1 MHLQL
6 KLKSKSWHIYLN
18 LWLEDG
24 RGMLEGFT
32 AAYKFQIS
40 NIKFQNQGMTNKFK
54 IINDPVHGFIQI
66 PHEIIFDVIEHRY
79 FQRLRR
85 ISQTGLLNLIFPG
98 ATHTRFHH
106 ALGAMHLMFTAL
118 ETLKLKGVK
127 ISREEEK
134 SAMLAILLHDI
145 GHGPFSHALENML
158 MDDWHHEKLSLL
170 LMNKM
175 NGEFGGELSMAMEM
189 FQGKYHR
196 KFFNQLIS
204 SQLDVDRLDYLKRD
218 SFYSGVSEGNINTQ
232 RIISMMNVSHEELVI
247 DAKGIYSIE
256 NFLTA
261 RMFMYWQVYYHK
273 TSALAEHLLVKILDR
288 AKKLVSLGKDLPAS
302 ENLKYF
308 LHKNDF
314 ESATEEDIR
323 RFTELDDND
332 VIQAMKFWTKN
343 EDFILSYLCK
353 CVIQRNFPKTMI
365 SSKPFDKA
373 FIQEKVEKT
382 NEKFGIENGNKLV
395 DEISRSLLP
404 YNSEKQPIYLL
415 QKNGEKITLENSEN
429 QILSSSINQLN
440 TKYIL
445 SFPREI

>member
-1 MHLQL
+1 
-6 KLKSKSWHIYLN
+6 
-18 LWLEDG
+18 
-24 RGMLEGFT
+24 
-32 AAYKFQIS
+32 
-40 NIKFQNQGMTNKFK
+40 MTNKFK
-54 IINDPVHGFIQI
+54 IINDPVHGFIKI
-66 PHEIIFDVIEHRY
+66 PHEILFDVIEHPY

-118 ETLKLKGVK
+118 ETLKLKGTE
-127 ISREEEK
+127 ISKEEEK
-134 SAMLAILLHDI
+134 SAMLSILLHDI

-175 NGEFGGELSMAMEM
+175 NAEFGGELSMAIEM

-218 SFYSGVSEGNINTQ
+218 SFYTGVSEGNINTQ
-232 RIISMMNVSHEELVI
+232 RIISMMNVSEDELVI

-288 AKKLVSLGKDLPAS
+288 AKTLVSEGKELKAS
-302 ENLKYF
+302 DNLKYF
-308 LHKNDF
+308 LEKNKF
-314 ESATEEDIR
+314 VRATKEDIQ

-332 VIQAMKFWTKN
+332 VIQAMKFWTKSD
-343 EDFILSYLCK
+343 DFILSYLCK

-365 SSKPFDKA
+365 SSKPFEKDFVKDKIA
-373 FIQEKVEKT
+373 KT
-382 NEKFGIENGNKLV
+382 NAFFNIENGAELV
-395 DEISRSLLP
+395 DEISRTLLP
-404 YNSEKQPIYLL
+404 YNTEKQPIHLL
-415 QKNGEKITLENSEN
+415 PKNGEKFRLENSEN
-429 QILSSSINQLN
+429 QILSAFINQPN

>member
-1 MHLQL
+1 
-6 KLKSKSWHIYLN
+6 
-18 LWLEDG
+18 
-24 RGMLEGFT
+24 
-32 AAYKFQIS
+32 
-40 NIKFQNQGMTNKFK
+40 MTNKLK
-54 IINDPVHGFIQI
+54 IINDPVHGFIKI
-66 PHEIIFDVIEHRY
+66 PFEIIFDVIEHSY

-118 ETLKLKGVK
+118 ETLKLKGIE
-127 ISREEEK
+127 ISKEEEK
-134 SAMLAILLHDI
+134 SALLAILLHDI

-175 NGEFGGELSMAMEM
+175 NEEFAGELSMAIEM
-189 FQGKYHR
+189 FQGKYQR

-218 SFYSGVSEGNINTQ
+218 SFYTGVSEGNVNTQ
-232 RIISMMNVSHEELVI
+232 RIISMMNVSDDELVI

-288 AKKLVSLGKDLPAS
+288 AKLLTSQGIDLPAS

-308 LHKNDF
+308 LHKNNF
-314 ESATEEDIR
+314 ESATAEDIQ

-332 VIQAMKFWTKN
+332 VIQAMKVWAKN
-343 EDFILSYLCK
+343 EDFILSYWCK
-353 CVIQRNFPKTMI
+353 CVIKREFPKTII
-365 SSKPFDKA
+365 SSQSFDNE
-373 FIQEKVEKT
+373 FIIDKIEKINLHFNIT
-382 NEKFGIENGNKLV
+382 NGAELIE
-395 DEISRSLLP
+395 EISRSLLP
-404 YNSEKQPIYLL
+404 YNKDKQPIYLL
-415 QKNGEKITLENSEN
+415 QKNGEKVRLEKSEN
-429 QILSSSINQLN
+429 QILSSYINDLN

>member
-1 MHLQL
+1 
-6 KLKSKSWHIYLN
+6 
-18 LWLEDG
+18 
-24 RGMLEGFT
+24 
-32 AAYKFQIS
+32 
-40 NIKFQNQGMTNKFK
+40 MTNKLK
-54 IINDPVHGFIQI
+54 IINDPVHGFIKI
-66 PHEIIFDVIEHRY
+66 PFAIIFDVIEHPY

-118 ETLKLKGVK
+118 ETLKLKGIE
-127 ISREEEK
+127 ISKEEEK
-134 SAMLAILLHDI
+134 SALLAILLHDI

-175 NGEFGGELSMAMEM
+175 NEKFSGELSMAIEM

-218 SFYSGVSEGNINTQ
+218 SFYTGVSEGNINTE
-232 RIISMMNVSHEELVI
+232 RIISMINVSNDELVI

-288 AKKLVSLGKDLPAS
+288 AKSLTSQGIDLPAS

-308 LHKNDF
+308 LSKNNF
-314 ESATEEDIR
+314 EKATEEDIE

-343 EDFILSYLCK
+343 NDFILSYWCN
-353 CVIQRNFPKTMI
+353 CVIRRKFPKTII
-365 SSKPFDKA
+365 SSKPFESQ
-373 FIQEKVEKT
+373 FIKGKINKT
-382 NEKFGIENGNKLV
+382 NQQFNIINGEELV

-404 YNSEKQPIYLL
+404 YNKEKQPILL
-415 QKNGEKITLENSEN
+415 LSKNGEKIRLEQSEN
-429 QILSSSINQLN
+429 QILSSFINELN

>member
-1 MHLQL
+1 
-6 KLKSKSWHIYLN
+6 
-18 LWLEDG
+18 
-24 RGMLEGFT
+24 
-32 AAYKFQIS
+32 
-40 NIKFQNQGMTNKFK
+40 MTNKFK
-54 IINDPVHGFIQI
+54 IINDPVHGFIKI
-66 PHEIIFDVIEHRY
+66 PYEILFDVIEHPY

-85 ISQTGLLNLIFPG
+85 ISQTGLLSLIFPG

-118 ETLKLKGVK
+118 ENLKLKGTE
-127 ISREEEK
+127 ISKEEEK

-170 LMNKM
+170 LMQKM
-175 NGEFGGELSMAMEM
+175 NEEFNGELSVAMEM

-218 SFYSGVSEGNINTQ
+218 SFYTGVSEGNVNTQ
-232 RIISMMNVSHEELVI
+232 RIISMMNVANEELVI
-247 DAKGIYSIE
+247 DAKGIYSVE

-273 TSALAEHLLVKILDR
+273 TSALAEHLLVKILSR
-288 AKKLVSLGKDLPAS
+288 AKTLTAEGKDLPAS

-308 LHKNDF
+308 LNKNQF
-314 ESATEEDIR
+314 TRATEEDIQ

-343 EDFILSYLCK
+343 EDFLLSYLCK
-353 CVIQRNFPKTMI
+353 CVIQRDFPKTII
-365 SSKPFDKA
+365 SSIPFEQA
-373 FIQEKVEKT
+373 FIRDKVEKT
-382 NEKFGIENGNKLV
+382 NAVFGITNGADLV
-395 DEISRSLLP
+395 DEISMSLLP
-404 YNSEKQPIYLL
+404 YNSIQQPIFLL
-415 QKNGEKITLENSEN
+415 QKNGETITLENSEN
-429 QILSSSINQLN
+429 QILSSAISTAS

-445 SFPREI
+445 SFPKEV